1 MCSTVYPA
9 AISDTDLS
17 QKLSPPFREKAV
29 PKTTSEK
36 FGQKRPV
43 SGLQIYTYLFYVF
56 FLSGLVWYIPGL
68 SRLPTLTPP
77 PSITCGTVHL
87 VFDFFLHVFFSFHK
101 VSSYQAPA
109 QLSLAHHLSSSQQRS
124 AVRCGV
130 VPYGVVWYRAVPCG
144 AVGCR
149 GVPWGA
155 VGCRVVPWG
164 AVGCRGVP

>member
-87 VFDFFLHVFFSFHK
+87 VFDFSLHVFFFVPQSIIIPGP
-101 VSSYQAPA
+101 SSA
-109 QLSLAHHLSSSQQRS
+109 QLGSSPQLISAAQRRAVRCG

-130 VPYGVVWYRAVPCG
+130 VPCGAVGYRGVPCG

-149 GVPWGA
+149 GVP
-155 VGCRVVPWG
+155 
-164 AVGCRGVP
+164 